1 MVFGFCGTFHKSQNF
16 YSVLLAFVFSFHNL
30 IILQYPTLYEG
41 CSKYKCFIGRTHK
54 DIFKGIFEIY
64 NDDADFNNFLNGWNT
79 KQEEVG
85 LLVRIELYKNIDK
98 DYIKQNKDHSKITTY
113 TLTKKGQNFLQ
124 STLRNWFYFESGR
137 CEVESVIYGN

>member
-1 MVFGFCGTFHKSQNF
+1 MKDRNEIQKFIASQTKKPINKF
-16 YSVLLAFVFSFHNL
+16 LSYLILA
-30 IILQYPTLYEG
+30 TLNEG
-41 CSKYKCFIGRTHK
+41 CSKYKCFIGKTHK

-79 KQEEVG
+79 KQEEVR

-98 DYIKQNKDHSKITTY
+98 DHIKQNKDHSKITTY

>member
-1 MVFGFCGTFHKSQNF
+1 MKDRNEIQKFIASQTKKPINKF
-16 YSVLLAFVFSFHNL
+16 LSYLILA
-30 IILQYPTLYEG
+30 TLNEG